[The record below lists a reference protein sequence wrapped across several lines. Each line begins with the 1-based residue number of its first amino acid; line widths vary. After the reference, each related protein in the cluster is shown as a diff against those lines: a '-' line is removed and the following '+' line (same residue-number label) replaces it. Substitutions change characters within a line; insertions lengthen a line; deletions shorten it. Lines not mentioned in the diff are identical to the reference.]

1 MKNRFQKILSLLA
14 GKDNV
19 TVSEL
24 SALLGVSEVTIR
36 ADLTRLAEAG
46 KVDRTHGGARL
57 AEERVR
63 QEFTFQ
69 RRKSLNAVQKDLIG
83 RRAAELISPHDAIL
97 LDSSSTV
104 LALAHALRSQDELK
118 DVTVIPTGIWTA
130 IELMGCQNINVLL
143 PGGYLRHTS
152 GSITGLPTSDFL
164 DDLIIKKAF
173 LGAWGISSSI
183 GLTDTHLVE
192 IALKKFIVTRVEE
205 VIVLVDGSKFGQTGL
220 SVYAELDKIST
231 VITDWTAPHEELEK
245 LRESGIMVIVVDSPA
260 GVAVGAPQT
269 NATGHTLM
277 KEANR

>member
-220 SVYAELDKIST
+220 SVYAEIGKIST

-245 LRESGIMVIVVDSPA
+245 LRASGITVIVVDAPA
-260 GVAVGAPQT
+260 GVVVGAPHN

>member
-1 MKNRFQKILSLLA
+1 MKNRLQKILTLLA
-14 GKDNV
+14 GRDNV

-24 SALLGVSEVTIR
+24 STLLSVSEVTIR
-36 ADLTRLAEAG
+36 ADLNRLAEAG

-69 RRKSLNAVQKDLIG
+69 RRKSLNALQKDLIG
-83 RRAAELISPHDAIL
+83 RTAARLIAPHDAIL

-104 LALAHALRSQDELK
+104 LAMAHALREAEDLK

-152 GSITGLPTSDFL
+152 GSITGLPTSEFL
-164 DDLIIKKAF
+164 NDLIIKKAF

-192 IALKKFIVTRVEE
+192 IELKKFIVSRVEE
-205 VIVLVDGSKFGQTGL
+205 VIVLVDGSKFMQTGL
-220 SVYAELDKIST
+220 SVYAGLDKIST
-231 VITDWTAPHEELEK
+231 VITDWTAPVDELEK
-245 LRESGIMVIVVDSPA
+245 FRASGIDVIVVEDVSP
-260 GVAVGAPQT
+260 GKEFGASERME
-269 NATGHTLM
+269 LI
-277 KEANR
+277 